1 MLKIQRY
8 LLREV
13 VGFFLL
19 SLLTFTGLL
28 LTVRML
34 KLAGLIINK
43 GVGFWAI
50 AKVFAAI
57 IPAFLE
63 IAVPLAALLGVLLA
77 VSRLAGD
84 SELVVLKAS
93 GISLSTLVKPVAY
106 FSIFAGVITFIS
118 AAYIRP
124 YGNQVLSATLLE
136 IARVRTTSGLSQ
148 GVFNKLGPLTV
159 YSDGINDQNGELQRV
174 LIDDTRVEGERKI
187 LVAKRGQIASD
198 PTNERLLL
206 FLFEGAI
213 HERQQTRYTVTKFN
227 TNQIALDPDELFSSQ
242 SKGADRK
249 TKEMYPEE
257 LRAARDYWLTQYS
270 AGVKEIT
277 VPAASPD
284 EKPKVRNVKKEL
296 RKFRLELGRKYS
308 MPFACLVLAL
318 AALPLG
324 VQPPRLQKAWGVT
337 LALVIAL
344 AMFVVYY
351 GLLSFGIALSQSG
364 KMGVFWALWLP
375 NFITFAIAAFF
386 IQRISSERWGSII
399 DGANNFMRF
408 FSKARLLRGRS

>member
-1 MLKIQRY
+1 MLKIQKY
-8 LLREV
+8 LLREIL
-13 VGFFLL
+13 GFFFL

-43 GVGFWAI
+43 GVGFWSI

-93 GISLSTLVKPVAY
+93 GISLKTLIKPVAY
-106 FSIFAGVITFIS
+106 FSVVAGIITFVA

-124 YGNQVLSATLLE
+124 YGNRVLAATLLE

-148 GVFNKLGPLTV
+148 GIFNKLGPLTV
-159 YSDGINDQNGELQRV
+159 YSDGINDQSGELERV
-174 LIDDTRVEGERKI
+174 LIDDTRVQGERKI
-187 LVAKRGQIASD
+187 LVAKRGQIATD

-206 FLFEGAI
+206 FLFDGAI

-227 TNQIALDPDELFSSQ
+227 SNQIALDPDELFSGQ
-242 SKGADRK
+242 NKAGDRK
-249 TKEMYPEE
+249 TKEMYPHE
-257 LRAARDYWLTQYS
+257 LRASRDYWATQQA
-270 AGVKEIT
+270 AGLKEVT
-277 VPAASPD
+277 TPAVQPD

-296 RKFRLELGRKYS
+296 RKFRLELGRKFS
-308 MPFACLVLAL
+308 MPFACVVLAL
-318 AALPLG
+318 VALPLG

-337 LALVIAL
+337 LALAIAL

-364 KMGVFWALWLP
+364 KIPVFWALWLP
-375 NFITFAIAAFF
+375 NFITFAIALFF
-386 IQRISSERWGSII
+386 VQRISSERWGSII
-399 DGANNFMRF
+399 DGANNFNGGVR
-408 FSKARLLRGRS
+408 RLFGIKRTR

>member
-1 MLKIQRY
+1 M
-8 LLREV
+8 
-13 VGFFLL
+13 GFFLL

-93 GISLSTLVKPVAY
+93 GISLRTLVKPVAY
-106 FSIFAGVITFIS
+106 FSIFAGVVTFVS

-124 YGNQVLSATLLE
+124 YGNQVLADTLLE

-159 YSDGINDQNGELQRV
+159 YSDGINDQTGELQRV
-174 LIDDTRVEGERKI
+174 LIDDNRVEGERKI
-187 LVAKRGQIASD
+187 LVAKRGQIATD
-198 PTNERLLL
+198 PVNERLLL
-206 FLFEGAI
+206 FLNDGAI

-227 TNQIALDPDELFSSQ
+227 TNQIALDPDELFAGQ
-242 SKGADRK
+242 NKAGDRK
-249 TKEMYPEE
+249 TKEMYPAE
-257 LRAARDYWLTQYS
+257 LREARNYWLEQYN

-277 VPAASPD
+277 VPATSPD
-284 EKPKVRNVKKEL
+284 EKPKIKNVKKEL
-296 RKFRLELGRKYS
+296 RKFRLELGRKFS

-375 NFITFAIAAFF
+375 NFIILGVATFF
-386 IQRISSERWGSII
+386 IQRISSEAWGSII
-399 DGANNFMRF
+399 DGANNC
-408 FSKARLLRGRS
+408 ARLIRRIGVFRK